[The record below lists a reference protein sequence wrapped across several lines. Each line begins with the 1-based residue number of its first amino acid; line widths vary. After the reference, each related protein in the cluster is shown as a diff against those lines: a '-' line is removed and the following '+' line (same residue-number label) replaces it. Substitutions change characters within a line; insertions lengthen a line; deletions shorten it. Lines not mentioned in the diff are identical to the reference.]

1 MALIFPKWTNDIP
14 RIGAPVVAVLGGFAI
29 FVVWYWFSPMHTDV
43 GYQPTQPIHY
53 SHKLHAGELGLDC
66 RYCHNN
72 VERTFSAGVP
82 PTQTCMNCHKQVKKD
97 SPRLAALRESWG
109 DGTAAGDGGP
119 IPWKRIHK
127 VADYVY
133 FPHSAHTNIVHQDV
147 AVGCTTCHGRIDEM
161 VVVHQVQP
169 LSMSW
174 CLDCHNN
181 PAPNLR
187 PRSEL
192 TNMAWT
198 PDEAWLKVA
207 AEKATH
213 LEPPGHKN
221 ARTVVPEAVCATH
234 ADEETCAEAHCNWD
248 GEKCHEGFYVRATA
262 GCTGCHR

>member
-14 RIGAPVVAVLGGFAI
+14 RMGAPLLTVLGGFTVFA
-29 FVVWYWFSPMHTDV
+29 VWFWMSPVHTDV
-43 GYQPTQPIHY
+43 GYAPTQPIPY
-53 SHKLHAGELGLDC
+53 SHKLHAGELGMDC

-72 VERTFSAGVP
+72 VERSPNAGVP
-82 PTQTCMNCHKQVKKD
+82 PTQTCMNCHKQVKAT

-109 DGTAAGDGGP
+109 DGTPGNDGGP

-127 VADYVY
+127 VPDYAY
-133 FPHSAHTNIVHQDV
+133 FSHSAHTAIKHKGV
-147 AVGCTTCHGRIDEM
+147 AVGCVTCHGRVDEM

-187 PRSEL
+187 PIAEL
-192 TNMAWT
+192 TNMDWQPDAAWQT
-198 PDEAWLKVA
+198 
-207 AEKATH
+207 KALEIAKD

-221 ARTVVPEAVCATH
+221 AVTTLP
-234 ADEETCAEAHCNWD
+234 D
-248 GEKCHEGFYVRATA
+248 GQVIVRATA